1 MRQTTNTFNLRARY
15 TAIYAFTACISG
27 CAFLGKPQ
35 PPITAQMAPTPKQP
49 APITVADKRFSQDS
63 LYALLV
69 AEMAINRSQFD
80 VALNNYTQQVNTID
94 DIEVTRRAARVAFSL
109 NKYDQALTLA
119 RKWEALAPYS
129 IEAKQTLTE
138 TLVQQNKLEDA
149 FIYAKT
155 LLALNEQVDFEAIAA
170 RTSPAT
176 PELTRKLE
184 KQYRQL
190 LPSYPDNTSILVGL
204 SLLLEQ
210 QQQYQP
216 ALDFANKAQT
226 LEPKNIKATYQQ
238 ARLHQ
243 LLENNELA
251 VAKMGDLVQLAP
263 YNPALRLRY
272 AKLLAKQGNL
282 DAAHAQY
289 SVLLSQQPNNN
300 EILLALA
307 IIEEKQQNY
316 KSAASHFKQL
326 IDRKQQ
332 TSIAHYSLANIY
344 LKQDNTAQALVHYKQ
359 VSAGDYYLAAI
370 YQASQLISQ
379 IDSIPQ
385 AITYIERTID
395 NSPEKY
401 LDALYLRKGNLLAD
415 AKKIHQAQSAFSK
428 ALSFS
433 PDNTQVLYSRAMMH
447 LGNNNLLKAEHDFK
461 RIISLRPNH
470 AAALNAY
477 GYSLADQTDR
487 VNEAYSLIARAYEL
501 EPNNPLII
509 DSLGWVEFK
518 RGNIDT
524 AVTLLTRAL
533 SLINDPE
540 IVAHLSRAL
549 WAKGD
554 KQTARL
560 LANKALNDHP
570 NNVLL
575 RNLIQFFSAQ

>member
-1 MRQTTNTFNLRARY
+1 MRLNAQTFNIYLRS
-15 TAIYAFTACISG
+15 TALFAIAALMSG
-27 CAFLGKPQ
+27 CAFLSHPPAATLSKAAAQ
-35 PPITAQMAPTPKQP
+35 PTQAPPV
-49 APITVADKRFSQDS
+49 TVADKRFSQDS
-63 LYALLV
+63 LYSLLV

-80 VALNNYTQQVNTID
+80 VALDNYTQQVNKTD

-109 NKYDQALTLA
+109 NKYDQAFSLA

-138 TLVQQNKLEDA
+138 VLVQQNKLEEA
-149 FIYAKT
+149 FTYAKK
-155 LLALNEQVDFEAIAA
+155 LLALDEQVDFEAIAA

-176 PELTRKLE
+176 PKLTQKLE

-190 LPSYPDNTSILVGL
+190 LPSYPENTSILVGL
-204 SLLLEQ
+204 SLLHEQ
-210 QQQYQP
+210 QKFYQT
-216 ALDFANKAQT
+216 ALDYANKAQT
-226 LEPKNIKATYQQ
+226 LEPNNIKATYQQ

-243 LLENNELA
+243 LLDNNELA
-251 VAKMGDLVQLAP
+251 TAKMGDLVQLVP

-272 AKLLAKQGNL
+272 AKLLAKQDNL
-282 DAAHAQY
+282 EAAHAQY
-289 SVLLSQQPNNN
+289 SVLLSQQPNNG
-300 EILLALA
+300 EVLLALA
-307 IIEEKQQNY
+307 IIEEKQQNN

-326 IDRKQQ
+326 IDQKQHM
-332 TSIAHYSLANIY
+332 SIAHYSLANIF
-344 LKQDNTAQALVHYKQ
+344 LKQDNTAQALIHFKQ
-359 VSAGDYYLAAI
+359 VKAGDYYLAAI
-370 YQASQLISQ
+370 YKASQLVRQTGNIQ
-379 IDSIPQ
+379 Q
-385 AITYIERTID
+385 AIAYIEQVIGS
-395 NSPEKY
+395 SPETY

-415 AKKIHQAQSAFSK
+415 ANKPQQAQNAFSQ

-461 RIISLRPNH
+461 RILSLRPNH

-487 VNEAYSLIARAYEL
+487 FNEAYSLIARAYEL

-524 AVTLLTRAL
+524 AITLLTRAL
-533 SLINDPE
+533 SLIKDPE